1 MTRRLYGAGSDRRE
15 SVFDRVLV
23 GTGRPDDRRILVHAH
38 IRGRFE
44 LAQGS
49 RPPGHGRSGP
59 RRGDRG
65 GPSRGGLANLAGAIG
80 ALGLLA
86 AACGGSSEAS
96 PSEPDP
102 TFSREDNGSFVFPE
116 PVATVSQLL
125 PPRGDN
131 PWTVV
136 GSVFDPESTTSM
148 AATWRSD
155 DGRSWEREDLAPAD
169 GDVSESFAAA
179 ADNDDG
185 RYAVGWS
192 GDGALSDA
200 AVWLQS
206 GGEWDRLETP
216 EMGGEHE
223 QWAFDVAASGSGV
236 VVAGGESVWGEVRAR
251 LWFSADG
258 ETWEAVDGGPGGPFD
273 ATGQESIR
281 KIAAFGDGFV
291 AVGSRNLD
299 SEQDGIVWYSPDG
312 REWEQLSAPTLGGP
326 GRQAALTVAA
336 AGDVL
341 VAGGYTTDGNGQGQP
356 VVWRSRDGRSWGPA
370 SLPLAVHDDNRS
382 AAADL
387 AVRTLTVDE
396 SGIVAGGGSDWR
408 PAIWRSR
415 DGGTSWELLPNPV
428 ERGLF
433 QDGVAL
439 TGAATHGDATLALGL
454 EPTVMR
460 LEGDRW
466 QDATGDEFPKGGNQ
480 PFATSIAI
488 GEEET
493 ILGGGLY
500 HAPEGDNRERYV
512 GQVWRGDGW
521 EPIDGD
527 RITAGQ
533 FMDVTAFSGGFVGVG
548 LEDFA
553 QAERRTAGMND
564 SPDGLIWSSADG
576 VEWSRV
582 SARIPEISEE
592 LLPVLAENEDEALPS
607 VIAQTAADQ
616 PFETAP
622 PAGGRGTQSL
632 DAVAP
637 LGDGFIAVGVSY
649 NDSQVEPIVVT
660 SGDGETIRGEDAGF
674 TGNGTQRFRDVC
686 VSPDG
691 VAVAVGV
698 RGVDGAY
705 DAAARV
711 RDAQGAWSAGE
722 ADDDSFGGAG
732 SQQAYGCAASED
744 GFIMVGADD
753 RSGDSDARLWTSE
766 DGRSW
771 SRVESGMLGGAGDQW
786 ASAVTAVP
794 SDSDGGWLVGGT
806 DTVAGDGD
814 VALWRVHADGSVSRR
829 DRGEPDLA
837 GPGEQSVNAIAVA
850 DGDIVVVGDDYGRVG
865 VWRSGTID
873 R

>member
-1 MTRRLYGAGSDRRE
+1 M
-15 SVFDRVLV
+15 
-23 GTGRPDDRRILVHAH
+23 HAH
-38 IRGRFE
+38 IRGRFQ
-44 LAQGS
+44 LALRT
-49 RPPGHGRSGP
+49 RPSGGVRRRSH
-59 RRGDRG
+59 
-65 GPSRGGLANLAGAIG
+65 LAGVFV

-102 TFSREDNGSFVFPE
+102 TFSRAEHESFVFPE

-125 PPRGDN
+125 PPGGDN
-131 PWTVV
+131 PWTVL
-136 GSVFDPESTTSM
+136 GSVFDPETSTSVATS
-148 AATWRSD
+148 WRSD
-155 DGRSWEREDLAPAD
+155 DGQSWEREDLPPTD
-169 GDVSESFAAA
+169 SEVSESFAAA
-179 ADNDDG
+179 ADNDQG
-185 RYAVGWS
+185 RFAVGWS

-200 AVWLQS
+200 AVWRGS
-206 GGEWDRLETP
+206 DGEWERLETP

-223 QWAFDVAASGSGV
+223 QWAFDVAASGTGV

-251 LWFSADG
+251 VWFSEDG
-258 ETWEAVDGGPGGPFD
+258 ETWDTVDGGPGGPFD

-281 KIAAFGDGFV
+281 EVAPFGDGFV

-299 SEQDGIVWYSPDG
+299 SEQDGIAWYSPDG

-326 GRQAALTVAA
+326 GRQAVLTVAL

-341 VAGGYTTDGNGQGQP
+341 VAGGYTTDGAGQGQP
-356 VVWRSRDGRSWGPA
+356 VVWRSRDGRSWSPA
-370 SLPLAVHDDNRS
+370 SAPLALHDDNRS

-387 AVRTLTVDE
+387 AVRTLTVDDG
-396 SGIVAGGGSDWR
+396 GIVAGGGSEWR
-408 PAIWRSR
+408 PVVWRST
-415 DGGTSWELLPNPV
+415 DGGATWTLLPNPV
-428 ERGLF
+428 GRGLF
-433 QDGVAL
+433 EDGVDL
-439 TGAATHGDATLALGL
+439 TGAASHGDTTLALGL

-466 QDATGDEFPKGGNQ
+466 QDATGDEFPKGGSQ
-480 PFATSIAI
+480 PFATSVAV
-488 GEEET
+488 GEEAT
-493 ILGGGLY
+493 VVGGGLF
-500 HAPEGDNRERYV
+500 HAPEGDSRARYV
-512 GQVWRGDGW
+512 GQVWMGDDW

-527 RITAGQ
+527 RISAGQ
-533 FMDVTAFSGGFVGVG
+533 FMDVTAFSGGFVAVG
-548 LEDFA
+548 FEDFA
-553 QAERRTAGMND
+553 QAKRRTAGMNA
-564 SPDGLIWSSADG
+564 SPDGLIWSSPDG
-576 VEWSRV
+576 REWSRV
-582 SARIPEISEE
+582 SARIPEISDE
-592 LLPVLAENEDEALPS
+592 LLPVLAENEDDALPS

-622 PAGGRGTQSL
+622 PAGGPGTQSL

-637 LGDGFIAVGVSY
+637 LGDGFIAVGVAY
-649 NDSQVEPIVVT
+649 DETEVEPIVVT
-660 SGDGETIRGEDAGF
+660 SGDGETIRGEDPGF

-711 RDAQGAWSAGE
+711 RDANGAWSAGE
-722 ADDDSFGGAG
+722 VDDESFGGPG
-732 SQQAYGCAASED
+732 SQQAYGCAAGED

-786 ASAVTAVP
+786 ASAVAAVP
-794 SDSDGGWLVGGT
+794 EDDGGGWLVGGT

-814 VALWRVHADGSVSRR
+814 VALWRIHADGEVSRR

-837 GPGEQSVNAIAVA
+837 GPGEQSVKAIAVDE
-850 DGDIVVVGDDYGRVG
+850 DGVLVVGEDYGHGPVG
-865 VWRSGTID
+865 VWRSDSVD